1 MKKFNFSK
9 KHKNNNLVLNN
20 KEHSKNEIRNK
31 NSRKEK
37 LKTRVSNIEI
47 KPKFLV
53 IGLVAIITLIS
64 LIYFIFLKYSPVMNF
79 KYEGYGISGKEI
91 TENLLGASSSSE
103 NSQDSNL
110 VEGKNVNLAK
120 IEEQGTIFKKL
131 NSYFIGNKKKTEI
144 DLNYPIYINDK
155 NTIYNLSQG
164 ITLISKNFEQV
175 AGYPNISITDGK
187 VYNGNSLERA
197 DSKEYIF
204 AKTEEGI
211 YINLKEIKIETTANE
226 YVLPVNSLIVFEE
239 NGIRYYSIQN
249 NILVFNEIKD
259 VDYNSQVIIKNVESN
274 TVDTNSQKT
283 ENANKVDNEYNYEE
297 LLTRLGI
304 IENAKDTVEKEEII
318 EEDTSDDKREDKA
331 EKDENKPNAPQ
342 DPKPENNEQ
351 TNAEYI
357 KPEVTVEDFKA
368 EVYTAKSNLTI
379 KDPKAR
385 IIEAPTFEIY
395 KDGKIYLR
403 RVFKNSGEI
412 QITGLVP
419 ETEYE
424 IIGKYIYLNAENK
437 KVENTFYKGTIKT
450 KGYEALGTIE
460 LSKEKGE
467 IYSNKIQI
475 KNVKI
480 ISDLQNEAIKGI
492 NQIELETGN
501 IKTVLKNNKVNELL
515 EGKEVTI
522 ESSEGLKSN
531 TKIEY
536 AIKFYDKNGK
546 ELKVENNKGKTRT
559 SKQEPKVTVKIKEQ
573 DIVSVTLGVKLT
585 NKDNVKL
592 ENYKYIITRPN
603 GEKLKEERLSEHEK
617 EIKLE
622 DLDQNQY
629 YKIKVYADYD
639 LGDNK
644 GIQKDVEIG
653 NLVFATKP
661 ISTLG
666 SLEMIVENKE
676 LTSQNAKISYKIDE
690 DKTDKRLIQ
699 ILNEL
704 TIKIVE

>member
-9 KHKNNNLVLNN
+9 KHKKNNLGLNN
-20 KEHSKNEIRNK
+20 KEQNK
-31 NSRKEK
+31 NKISNK
-37 LKTRVSNIEI
+37 LNKIEI
-47 KPKFLV
+47 KPQFLV
-53 IGLVAIITLIS
+53 IGLVVIIAVIS
-64 LIYFIFLKYSPVMNF
+64 LIYFIFLKYSPIMNF
-79 KYEGYGISGKEI
+79 RYEGYGISGKQI
-91 TENLLGASSSSE
+91 TENLLGASGDKE
-103 NSQDSNL
+103 NIDSQNSDLSDND
-110 VEGKNVNLAK
+110 GKNASLTK
-120 IEEQGTIFKKL
+120 IEEQDTIFKKL

-155 NTIYNLSQG
+155 NTIYNLSQS

-318 EEDTSDDKREDKA
+318 EEDTSDDKK
-331 EKDENKPNAPQ
+331 ENNTESEPEPNAPQ
-342 DPKPENNEQ
+342 DQKPENNEQ

-480 ISDLQNEAIKGI
+480 IS
-492 NQIELETGN
+492 
-501 IKTVLKNNKVNELL
+501 
-515 EGKEVTI
+515 
-522 ESSEGLKSN
+522 
-531 TKIEY
+531 
-536 AIKFYDKNGK
+536 
-546 ELKVENNKGKTRT
+546 
-559 SKQEPKVTVKIKEQ
+559 
-573 DIVSVTLGVKLT
+573 
-585 NKDNVKL
+585 
-592 ENYKYIITRPN
+592 
-603 GEKLKEERLSEHEK
+603 
-617 EIKLE
+617 
-622 DLDQNQY
+622 
-629 YKIKVYADYD
+629 
-639 LGDNK
+639 
-644 GIQKDVEIG
+644 
-653 NLVFATKP
+653 
-661 ISTLG
+661 
-666 SLEMIVENKE
+666 
-676 LTSQNAKISYKIDE
+676 
-690 DKTDKRLIQ
+690 
-699 ILNEL
+699 
-704 TIKIVE
+704 